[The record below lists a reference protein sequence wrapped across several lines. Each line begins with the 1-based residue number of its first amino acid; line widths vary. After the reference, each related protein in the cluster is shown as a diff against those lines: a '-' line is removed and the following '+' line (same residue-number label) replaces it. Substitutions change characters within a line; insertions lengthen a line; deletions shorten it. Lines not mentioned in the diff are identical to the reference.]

1 MMKMK
6 TYPESNYR
14 KILCLLAVSAM
25 LASVALSAH
34 AADEQ
39 RSLSLQPLTGAWP
52 FLFGPAVTVNE
63 PSNPTPVVV
72 TFTTDYTSNA
82 RFFIGL
88 NVNGWGCTFYGSREV
103 PQTYNFT
110 PVAYQWVIFPGDGVL
125 QPGVNNI
132 SLCGGGDPVSGAFNM
147 GFETL
152 TAHRD

>member
-1 MMKMK
+1 MKA
-6 TYPESNYR
+6 YPESNYR

-25 LASVALSAH
+25 VASAALSAH

-39 RSLSLQPLTGAWP
+39 RTLTLKPVMGP
-52 FLFGPAVTVNE
+52 CCFLFGPAVTVNE

-125 QPGVNNI
+125 RPGVNTI
-132 SLCGGGDPVSGAFNM
+132 SLCGGPQLPEIATFNM
-147 GFETL
+147 GFETF
-152 TAHRD
+152 TAHID

>member
-1 MMKMK
+1 MKMK
-6 TYPESNYR
+6 AYPESNYR

-25 LASVALSAH
+25 VASAALSAH

-39 RSLSLQPLTGAWP
+39 RTLTLKPLVGACC

-82 RFFIGL
+82 RFLLGL
-88 NVNGWGCTFYGSREV
+88 NVNNRGCTNYGSREA
-103 PQTYNFT
+103 PLATNFT
-110 PVAYQWVIFPGDGVL
+110 PAAYQWVIFPSDGAL
-125 QPGVNNI
+125 LPGVNII
-132 SLCGGGDPVSGAFNM
+132 SLCGGGVPVSGTFNM

>member
-1 MMKMK
+1 MK

-25 LASVALSAH
+25 VASAALSAH

-39 RSLSLQPLTGAWP
+39 RTLTLTQHVGACC
-52 FLFGPAVTVNE
+52 FLFGPAVTVTE
-63 PSNPTPVVV
+63 PTNPTPVVV

-82 RFFIGL
+82 RFFLGL
-88 NVNGWGCTFYGSREV
+88 DVNNRGCTFYGSREAH
-103 PQTYNFT
+103 QATNFT
-110 PVAYQWVIFPGDGVL
+110 PAAYQWVIFPGDGVL
-125 QPGVNNI
+125 LPGVNNI
-132 SLCGGGDPVSGAFNM
+132 SLCGGGFPVSGTFNM

>member
-1 MMKMK
+1 MKA
-6 TYPESNYR
+6 YPESNYG

-25 LASVALSAH
+25 VASAALSAH

-39 RSLSLQPLTGAWP
+39 RTLTLKPLMGP
-52 FLFGPAVTVNE
+52 CCFLFGPAVTVNE

-82 RFFIGL
+82 RFFLGL
-88 NVNGWGCTFYGSREV
+88 NVNSRGCTFYGSREA
-103 PQTYNFT
+103 PQATNFT
-110 PVAYQWVIFPGDGVL
+110 PAAYQWVIFPGDGVL

-132 SLCGGGDPVSGAFNM
+132 SLCGGGVPVSGTFNM

>member
-1 MMKMK
+1 MKA
-6 TYPESNYR
+6 YPESNYR

-25 LASVALSAH
+25 VASAALSAH

-39 RSLSLQPLTGAWP
+39 RTLTLKPVMGP
-52 FLFGPAVTVNE
+52 CCFLFGPAVTVNE

-82 RFFIGL
+82 RFFLGL
-88 NVNGWGCTFYGSREV
+88 NVNSRGCTFYGSREA
-103 PQTYNFT
+103 PQATNFT
-110 PVAYQWVIFPGDGVL
+110 PAAYQWVIFPGDGVL
-125 QPGVNNI
+125 LPGVNII
-132 SLCGGGDPVSGAFNM
+132 SLCGGPGDPVIATFNM

>member
-1 MMKMK
+1 MK
-6 TYPESNYR
+6 TYLESNYR

-25 LASVALSAH
+25 VASAALSAH

-39 RSLSLQPLTGAWP
+39 RTLTLKPLTGACC
-52 FLFGPAVTVNE
+52 FLFGPAVTVTE
-63 PSNPTPVVV
+63 PTNPTPVVV

-88 NVNGWGCTFYGSREV
+88 DVNSRGCTFYGSREA
-103 PQTYNFT
+103 PQTGNFT
-110 PVAYQWVIFPGDGVL
+110 PAAYQWVIFPGDAVL
-125 QPGVNNI
+125 LPGVNTI
-132 SLCGGGDPVSGAFNM
+132 RLCGGPGDPVIGTFNM